1 MPAKLRCEDSVA
13 DITRLLLSNGIG
25 NLQLN
30 DLMERAEEAQFET
43 FWARLLL
50 GICVIELEGKQ
61 ELSGEKM
68 NQGVKLM

>member
-1 MPAKLRCEDSVA
+1 
-13 DITRLLLSNGIG
+13 
-25 NLQLN
+25 
-30 DLMERAEEAQFET
+30 MERAEEAQFET

-68 NQGVKLM
+68 NQGVQLMEEAVKNAYEDQTVTQIERD

>member
-1 MPAKLRCEDSVA
+1 
-13 DITRLLLSNGIG
+13 
-25 NLQLN
+25 
-30 DLMERAEEAQFET
+30 MERAEEAQFET